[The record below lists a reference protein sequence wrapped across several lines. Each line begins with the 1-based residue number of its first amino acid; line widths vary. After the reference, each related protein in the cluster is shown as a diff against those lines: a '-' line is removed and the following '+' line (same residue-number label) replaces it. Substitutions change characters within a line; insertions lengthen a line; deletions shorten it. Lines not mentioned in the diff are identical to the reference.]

1 MKKVLLTGG
10 GGFIGGHT
18 FAHIMHNTDW
28 HVTIL
33 DSFRHK
39 GKTDRITEM
48 LESHPD
54 WRKRLTV
61 ITHDLK
67 APFSKQLIE
76 RIGPIN
82 YIINMASE
90 SHVDRSITDPRDFIE
105 NNVHLTLSMLEY
117 ARVLAGQ
124 LQSPLEKFIQ
134 ISTDE
139 VYGPAGESWQECRE
153 PVCPDDAKPLG
164 ERDHKHLYSHNHK
177 EGEPHK
183 PSNPYSAS
191 KAAQEDIC
199 YAYWRTYDLPI
210 VITNTMNIIGEMQDP
225 EKFLPML
232 IKGIKI
238 GRKVT
243 IHANADGSKIG
254 SRYYLHA
261 RNQADALL
269 FLLKNVEFP
278 RYADGNDIGRF
289 NVVGEYEIS
298 NLELAQKV
306 ADILGKE
313 LRYELVD
320 FHSSRPGHDLRY
332 ALDGSKMA
340 ALGWKAPL
348 SFDESL
354 KNTVE
359 WTIAHPEWLK

>member
-1 MKKVLLTGG
+1 MKNVLLTGG
-10 GGFIGGHT
+10 GGFIGAHT

-28 HVTIL
+28 DITII

-54 WRKRLTV
+54 WRERLTV

-67 APFSKQLIE
+67 APLSPQLIE
-76 RIGPIN
+76 RIGSIN

-139 VYGPAGESWQECRE
+139 VYGPA
-153 PVCPDDAKPLG
+153 PDG
-164 ERDHKHLYSHNHK
+164 HNHA

-210 VITNTMNIIGEMQDP
+210 AITNTMNIIGEMQDP

-238 GRKVT
+238 NRKVT

-261 RNQADALL
+261 RNQADALI
-269 FLLKNVEFP
+269 FLIKNVEFP
-278 RYADGNDIGRF
+278 RYDGGNDIGRF
-289 NVVGEYEIS
+289 NVVGEYEIT

-306 ADILGKE
+306 AAILGKE

>member
-1 MKKVLLTGG
+1 MERALLTGG

-28 HVTIL
+28 HLTII

-54 WRKRLTV
+54 WRERVTV

-76 RIGPIN
+76 RIGPID
-82 YIINMASE
+82 YVINMASE

-105 NNVHLTLSMLEY
+105 NNVHLTLTMLEY
-117 ARVLAGQ
+117 IRQNPVK
-124 LQSPLEKFIQ
+124 KFIQ

-139 VYGPAGESWQECRE
+139 VYGPA
-153 PVCPDDAKPLG
+153 PDG
-164 ERDHKHLYSHNHK
+164 HNHK
-177 EGEPHK
+177 EGEPHR

-199 YAYWRTYDLPI
+199 YAYWRTYNLPI
-210 VITNTMNIIGEMQDP
+210 CITNTMNIIGEMQDP
-225 EKFLPML
+225 EKYLPMI
-232 IKGIKI
+232 IKSVLNGDKL
-238 GRKVT
+238 T

-269 FLLKNVEFP
+269 FLLKNVDFP
-278 RYADGNDIGRF
+278 VYSTGDEIARY
-289 NVVGEYEIS
+289 NVVGEYEIN

-306 ADILGKE
+306 AEILGEE
-313 LRYELVD
+313 LHYVLVD

-332 ALDGSKMA
+332 ALDGSKLA
-340 ALGWKAPL
+340 AKGWKAPL
-348 SFDESL
+348 SLDESL

-359 WTIAHPEWLK
+359 WTIDHPEWLK

>member
-1 MKKVLLTGG
+1 MRILLTGG
-10 GGFIGGHT
+10 GGFIGAHT

-28 HVTIL
+28 QLVII

-39 GKTDRITEM
+39 GKTDRISEM

-54 WRKRLTV
+54 WRQRV
-61 ITHDLK
+61 QIITHDLK
-67 APFSKQLIE
+67 APFSDQTVE
-76 RIGPIN
+76 RIGEID
-82 YIINMASE
+82 YVINMASE

-105 NNVHLTLSMLEY
+105 NNVHLTLTMLEY
-117 ARVLAGQ
+117 IRQHPVK
-124 LQSPLEKFIQ
+124 KFIQ

-139 VYGPAGESWQECRE
+139 VYGPA
-153 PVCPDDAKPLG
+153 PDG
-164 ERDHKHLYSHNHK
+164 HNHK
-177 EGEPHK
+177 EGEPHR

-199 YAYWRTYDLPI
+199 YSYWRTYDLPI
-210 VITNTMNIIGEMQDP
+210 CITNTMNIIGEMQDP
-225 EKFLPML
+225 EKYLPMI
-232 IKGIKI
+232 IKS
-238 GRKVT
+238 VQNNDTLT
-243 IHANADGSKIG
+243 IHANATSTKIG

-269 FLLKNVEFP
+269 FLLKNVDFP
-278 RYADGNDIGRF
+278 SYSSGDDIARY
-289 NVVGEYEIS
+289 NVVGEYEIN

-306 ADILGKE
+306 ADILGKD
-313 LRYELVD
+313 LKYKLVD

-332 ALDGSKMA
+332 ALDGSKLA

-348 SFDESL
+348 TFDDSL

>member
-1 MKKVLLTGG
+1 METVLLTGG
-10 GGFIGGHT
+10 GGFIGAHT

-28 HVTIL
+28 DIVIV

-39 GKTDRITEM
+39 GKSDRIAEM

-54 WRKRLTV
+54 WRARLTV

-67 APFSKQLIE
+67 APFSEQTIE
-76 RIGPIN
+76 RIGKID
-82 YIINMASE
+82 YVINMASE

-105 NNVHLTLSMLEY
+105 NNVHLTLTMLEY
-117 ARVLAGQ
+117 IRKNPVK
-124 LQSPLEKFIQ
+124 KFIQ

-139 VYGPAGESWQECRE
+139 VYGPA
-153 PVCPDDAKPLG
+153 PDG
-164 ERDHKHLYSHNHK
+164 HNHK
-177 EGEPHK
+177 EGEPHR

-191 KAAQEDIC
+191 KAAQEAIA
-199 YAYWRTYDLPI
+199 YSYWRTYDLPI
-210 VITNTMNIIGEMQDP
+210 CITNTMNIIGEMQDP
-225 EKFLPML
+225 EKYLPMI
-232 IKGIKI
+232 IKSVMINSKL
-238 GRKVT
+238 T
-243 IHANADGSKIG
+243 IHASSDGQTIG

-278 RYADGNDIGRF
+278 KYTSGMEMARY
-289 NVVGEYEIS
+289 NVVGESELN
-298 NLELAQKV
+298 NLQLAQKV

-332 ALDGSKMA
+332 ALDGSKLA

-348 SFDESL
+348 SLDDSL

-359 WTIAHPEWLK
+359 WTLAHPEWLR

>member
-1 MKKVLLTGG
+1 METVLLTGG
-10 GGFIGGHT
+10 GGFIGAHT

-28 HVTIL
+28 QIVIV

-39 GKTDRITEM
+39 GKTDRIAEM

-54 WRKRLTV
+54 WRERLTV

-67 APFSKQLIE
+67 APFSEQTIE
-76 RIGPIN
+76 RIGKID
-82 YIINMASE
+82 YVINMASE

-105 NNVHLTLSMLEY
+105 NNVHLTLTMLEY
-117 ARVLAGQ
+117 IRKNPVK
-124 LQSPLEKFIQ
+124 KFIQ

-139 VYGPAGESWQECRE
+139 VYGPAPNG
-153 PVCPDDAKPLG
+153 
-164 ERDHKHLYSHNHK
+164 HNHQ
-177 EGEPHK
+177 EGEPHR

-191 KAAQEDIC
+191 KAAQESIA
-199 YAYWRTYDLPI
+199 YSYWRTYDLPI
-210 VITNTMNIIGEMQDP
+210 CITNTMNIIGEMQDP
-225 EKFLPML
+225 EKYLPMV
-232 IKGIKI
+232 IKSVMINSKL
-238 GRKVT
+238 T
-243 IHANADGSKIG
+243 IHASADGKTIG

-278 RYADGNDIGRF
+278 KYSTGMDIARY
-289 NVVGEYEIS
+289 NVVGEREVT
-298 NLELAQKV
+298 NLELAQMV
-306 ADILGKE
+306 ASILGKE

-332 ALDGSKMA
+332 ALDGSKLV
-340 ALGWKAPL
+340 ALGWQAPL
-348 SFDESL
+348 SLDESL

-359 WTIAHPEWLK
+359 WTLAHPEWLR

>member
-1 MKKVLLTGG
+1 MKQVLLTGG

-28 HVTIL
+28 RITIL

-54 WRKRLTV
+54 WRERLTV

-67 APFSKQLIE
+67 APISPQLIE
-76 RIGPIN
+76 RLGPIN

-105 NNVHLTLSMLEY
+105 NNVHLTLTMLEY

-139 VYGPAGESWQECRE
+139 VYGPA
-153 PVCPDDAKPLG
+153 PDG
-164 ERDHKHLYSHNHK
+164 HNHK

-210 VITNTMNIIGEMQDP
+210 AITNTMNIIGEMQDP
-225 EKFLPML
+225 EKYLPML
-232 IKGIKI
+232 IKGIQI

-269 FLLKNVEFP
+269 FLLKNVDFP
-278 RYADGNDIGRF
+278 RYKDGADIGRF
-289 NVVGEYEIS
+289 NVVGEREVT
-298 NLELAQKV
+298 NLELAQMV
-306 ADILGKE
+306 ANILGKE

-332 ALDGSKMA
+332 ALDGDKLA

-348 SFDESL
+348 TLDESL

>member
-1 MKKVLLTGG
+1 MKNALLTGG
-10 GGFIGGHT
+10 GGFIGAHT

-28 HVTIL
+28 HLTII

-54 WRKRLTV
+54 WRERVTV

-67 APFSKQLIE
+67 APFSPQMIE

-105 NNVHLTLSMLEY
+105 NNVHLTLSVLEY

-124 LQSPLEKFIQ
+124 LKSPLEKFIQ

-139 VYGPAGESWQECRE
+139 VYGPA
-153 PVCPDDAKPLG
+153 PDG
-164 ERDHKHLYSHNHK
+164 HNHK

-199 YAYWRTYDLPI
+199 YSYWRTYDLPI

-225 EKFLPML
+225 EKFLPMI
-232 IKGIKI
+232 IK
-238 GRKVT
+238 KVVSGEVMT
-243 IHANADGSKIG
+243 IHANHDGSKIG

-261 RNQADALL
+261 RNQADALI
-269 FLLKNVEFP
+269 FLLNNVEFP
-278 RYADGNDIGRF
+278 RYADGADIGRF
-289 NVVGEYEIS
+289 NVVGEYEIN

-306 ADILGKE
+306 ATILGKE
-313 LRYELVD
+313 LKYELVD

-332 ALDGSKMA
+332 ALDGSKLA

-348 SFDESL
+348 SLDESL
-354 KNTVE
+354 KNTVQ
-359 WTIAHPEWLK
+359 WTIDRPEWLK